1 MIIFGLGN
9 PGRPYRFTRHNAG
22 RLFVEYIARQYR
34 RKFNRRKDYSVAHV
48 RIKGKEVVLIKPR
61 CWMNQCGEK
70 IQKLSRPSGED
81 FMVVVDDINLPAG
94 RIRLRSK
101 GSDGGHLGLRSV
113 ISAVQTEDFP
123 RLRIGIGQTSMD
135 AVDYVLGRFTA
146 EERRVLRAV
155 MKEAVRGIEIMFG
168 ENFIKAQNYINAIHI
183 EFDADR

>member
-9 PGRPYRFTRHNAG
+9 PGRLYRFTRHNAG
-22 RLFVEYIARQYR
+22 RLFVEYIAKQYR
-34 RKFNRRKDYSVAHV
+34 RTFHRRKDYSAAHV
-48 RIKGKEVVLIKPR
+48 RIKGKEVVLIKPK

-70 IQKLSRPSGED
+70 IQGLIRPSRED

-113 ISAVQTEDFP
+113 ISAMQTEDFP

-135 AVDYVLGRFTA
+135 AEDYVLGRFTA
-146 EERRVLRAV
+146 DERKVLRSV

-168 ENFIKAQNYINAIHI
+168 DNFVKAQNYINAINVTDI
-183 EFDADR
+183 D